1 MMSSYLNN
9 PDLSN
14 QLELIKTD
22 IATLKRQVANLEKL
36 YGAAITTTELGLTEK
51 TLKTLINNNGELINE
66 LQQKLALVIL
76 PDDTRFFLEKSEVE
90 DFRSNFQKLAAM
102 MADVEQLYKDMVA
115 YLANATTKQRR

>member
-1 MMSSYLNN
+1 MSSYLNN

>member
-1 MMSSYLNN
+1 MASYLNN
-9 PDLSN
+9 PELTN
-14 QLELIKTD
+14 QLEIIKKD
-22 IATLKRQVANLEKL
+22 IASLQTQVKNLEKL
-36 YGAAITTTELGLTEK
+36 YGAAITTSELGLTEK

-76 PDDTRFFLEKSEVE
+76 PNDTRFFLEKSEVE
-90 DFRSNFQKLAAM
+90 DFRSNFQKLTAM